1 MKTPGSQ
8 FLFSEDEASNFIK
21 KETLAQVFSCEFWEI
36 AKRTS
41 FRTPPVTASIMR
53 FIFEAG
59 ETLPLKRKWSYF

>member
-1 MKTPGSQ
+1 MKTPGPE
-8 FLFSEDEASNFIK
+8 FLFSEADASNLIK

-36 AKRTS
+36 AKGTS
-41 FRTPPVTASIMR
+41 FRTPTVTASIMR